1 MYYNCRMKAY
11 FSASVHGRS
20 TGEEMYEKIVTTL
33 KKLDF
38 EVYSDHVMKTDAEG
52 IDKQSAQEVKG
63 VYQAL
68 INKIKKSDLVV
79 AEVSTPSVSVGHEIT
94 EAITLNKPVILLR
107 LEGGNRAM
115 LLEGMSDVKVQNIS
129 YNKDNLV
136 VLLGK
141 AIEEAKKNMDVRF
154 NFFVSPK
161 ILNYLDW
168 VAQKRMVPRSVFLRD
183 LIEKEMRKDKEF
195 RQ

>member
-1 MYYNCRMKAY
+1 MKAY

-20 TGEEMYEKIVTTL
+20 VCGEMYEKIVETL

-52 IDKQSAQEVKG
+52 IDKQSAQEVRD

-68 INKIKKSDLVV
+68 INKIKKSDLMV

-115 LLEGMSDVKVQNIS
+115 LLEGMSDAKVQNIS

-136 VLLGK
+136 TLLGK
-141 AIEEAKKNMDVRF
+141 AIEEAKGNVDVRF

-168 VAQKRMVPRSVFLRD
+168 VAKKRMEPRSVFLRK
-183 LIEKEMRKDKEF
+183 LIEKEMKKDKEF
-195 RQ
+195 KG